1 MIETVKIY
9 IELLT
14 ETNNFIRNGI
24 EFTNYVE
31 VSPTYNQTEMSDV
44 ITSDSIN
51 GVITRINNLSTEF
64 NSESMKEFRKCYP
77 SETTKVKK
85 LLKKLKS
92 YIFGGLVI
100 YKREEDLMRL
110 DEMMDI
116 VLDIKIVLKLCIGIE

>member
-24 EFTNYVE
+24 KFTNWVN
-31 VSPTYNQTEMSDV
+31 VSPAHNPTQTLDV
-44 ITSDSIN
+44 IATDSIN
-51 GVITRINNLSTEF
+51 GVITRINNLSAEF
-64 NSESMKEFRKCYP
+64 NSESMKEYRKCYP

-116 VLDIKIVLKLCIGIE
+116 VLDIKIILKNCVK

>member
-1 MIETVKIY
+1 MIETVKTY
-9 IELLT
+9 IELLN
-14 ETNNFIRNGI
+14 ETNNFIRHGI
-24 EFTNYVE
+24 KFTNYVKD
-31 VSPTYNQTEMSDV
+31 SATYNPTEMSEV

-64 NSESMKEFRKCYP
+64 NSESMKEYRKCYP
-77 SETTKVKK
+77 SETTRVKK

-100 YKREEDLMRL
+100 YKRDEDLIRL

-116 VLDIKIVLKLCIGIE
+116 VLDIKIVLKICIE

>member
-1 MIETVKIY
+1 MIEAIKRY
-9 IELLT
+9 IELLN

-24 EFTNYVE
+24 KFTNYVK
-31 VSPTYNQTEMSDV
+31 VSPTYNPTEMSDV

-64 NSESMKEFRKCYP
+64 NSGNMKEYRKYYP
-77 SETTKVKK
+77 SETTNVKK

-92 YIFGGLVI
+92 YIFSGLII

-110 DEMMDI
+110 DEMIDI
-116 VLDIKIVLKLCIGIE
+116 VLDIKIILKKLR

>member
-24 EFTNYVE
+24 KFTNCVK
-31 VSPTYNQTEMSDV
+31 VSPTYNPTEMSDV

-51 GVITRINNLSTEF
+51 GVITRINNLSIEF
-64 NSESMKEFRKCYP
+64 NGESMKEYRKCYP
-77 SETTKVKK
+77 RETTKVKK

-92 YIFGGLVI
+92 YVFSGFVI

-116 VLDIKIVLKLCIGIE
+116 VLDIKIILKNCIE

>member
-1 MIETVKIY
+1 MIEAIKTY
-9 IELLT
+9 IELLN
-14 ETNNFIRNGI
+14 EANHFIRHEI

-31 VSPTYNQTEMSDV
+31 VSPTYNPTEMSDV

-92 YIFGGLVI
+92 YIFGGLII

-116 VLDIKIVLKLCIGIE
+116 VLDIKIVLKNCIE

>member
-1 MIETVKIY
+1 MIETVKTY
-9 IELLT
+9 IELLN
-14 ETNNFIRNGI
+14 ETNNFIRHGI
-24 EFTNYVE
+24 KFTNYVKD
-31 VSPTYNQTEMSDV
+31 SATYNPTEMSEV

-64 NSESMKEFRKCYP
+64 NSESMKEYRKCYP

-100 YKREEDLMRL
+100 YKRDEDLIRL

-116 VLDIKIVLKLCIGIE
+116 VLDIKIILKICIE

>member
-1 MIETVKIY
+1 MA
-9 IELLT
+9 
-14 ETNNFIRNGI
+14 
-24 EFTNYVE
+24 
-31 VSPTYNQTEMSDV
+31 DV

-64 NSESMKEFRKCYP
+64 NSESMKEYRKCYP

-92 YIFGGLVI
+92 YIFSGLII

-116 VLDIKIVLKLCIGIE
+116 VLDIKIVLKLCIE

>member
-1 MIETVKIY
+1 MIERVKTY
-9 IELLT
+9 IELLN
-14 ETNNFIRNGI
+14 ETNNVIRNGI
-24 EFTNYVE
+24 KFTNYVE
-31 VSPTYNQTEMSDV
+31 VSPTYNPTEMSDV

-51 GVITRINNLSTEF
+51 GVITRINNLSSEF
-64 NSESMKEFRKCYP
+64 NSGNMKEYRKYYP

-92 YIFGGLVI
+92 YIFGGFII

-116 VLDIKIVLKLCIGIE
+116 VLDIKIVLKNCIE

>member
-1 MIETVKIY
+1 MIVAIKTY
-9 IELLT
+9 IELLN

-24 EFTNYVE
+24 KFTNYVE
-31 VSPTYNQTEMSDV
+31 VSPTYNPTEMSDV

-64 NSESMKEFRKCYP
+64 NSESMKEYRKCYP

-92 YIFGGLVI
+92 YIFSGLII
-100 YKREEDLMRL
+100 YKRDEDLIRL

-116 VLDIKIVLKLCIGIE
+116 VLDIKIVLKLCIE

>member
-31 VSPTYNQTEMSDV
+31 VSPTYNPTEMADV

-51 GVITRINNLSTEF
+51 GVITRINNLSAEF
-64 NSESMKEFRKCYP
+64 NSESMKEYHNQ
-77 SETTKVKK
+77 
-85 LLKKLKS
+85 LLK
-92 YIFGGLVI
+92 
-100 YKREEDLMRL
+100 
-110 DEMMDI
+110 
-116 VLDIKIVLKLCIGIE
+116 

>member
-31 VSPTYNQTEMSDV
+31 VSPTYNQTEESDV

-64 NSESMKEFRKCYP
+64 NSESMKEYRKCYP

-116 VLDIKIVLKLCIGIE
+116 VLDIKIVLKLCIE

>member
-1 MIETVKIY
+1 MNETVKTY
-9 IELLT
+9 IELLN
-14 ETNNFIRNGI
+14 ETNNFIRHGI
-24 EFTNYVE
+24 EFTNCVKD
-31 VSPTYNQTEMSDV
+31 SATYNQTEMSDV
-44 ITSDSIN
+44 ITSDSIK

-100 YKREEDLMRL
+100 YKREEDLIRL

-116 VLDIKIVLKLCIGIE
+116 VLDIKIVLKNCVK

>member
-1 MIETVKIY
+1 MIKSIKTY
-9 IELLT
+9 IELLN
-14 ETNNFIRNGI
+14 ETNNFIRHGI
-24 EFTNYVE
+24 KFTTCVK
-31 VSPTYNQTEMSDV
+31 VSPAHNPTEMSDV

-51 GVITRINNLSTEF
+51 GVITRINNLSAEF
-64 NSESMKEFRKCYP
+64 NSDSMKEYRKCYP

-116 VLDIKIVLKLCIGIE
+116 VLDIKIVLKNCVK

>member
-1 MIETVKIY
+1 MIETVKTY
-9 IELLT
+9 IELLN
-14 ETNNFIRNGI
+14 ETNNFIRHGI
-24 EFTNYVE
+24 KFTNYDK

-44 ITSDSIN
+44 ITTDSIN

-92 YIFGGLVI
+92 YLFGGLVI
-100 YKREEDLMRL
+100 YKREEDLIRL

-116 VLDIKIVLKLCIGIE
+116 VLNIKIVLKICIE

>member
-1 MIETVKIY
+1 MIEAIKTY
-9 IELLT
+9 IELLN
-14 ETNNFIRNGI
+14 ETRNFIRNGI
-24 EFTNYVE
+24 EFTNCVK
-31 VSPTYNQTEMSDV
+31 VSPTYNPTQMLDV

-64 NSESMKEFRKCYP
+64 NSENMKEYRKYHP

-92 YIFGGLVI
+92 HIFRGFII

-110 DEMMDI
+110 DEMIDI
-116 VLDIKIVLKLCIGIE
+116 VLDIKIVLKNYIK

>member
-1 MIETVKIY
+1 MIETVKTY
-9 IELLT
+9 IELLN

-24 EFTNYVE
+24 KFTNCVKD
-31 VSPTYNQTEMSDV
+31 SATYNPTEMSDV

-51 GVITRINNLSTEF
+51 GVIARINNLSTEF

-77 SETTKVKK
+77 SETTRVKK

-92 YIFGGLVI
+92 YIFSGLII
-100 YKREEDLMRL
+100 YKREEDLIRL

-116 VLDIKIVLKLCIGIE
+116 VLDIKIVLKNCIE

>member
-1 MIETVKIY
+1 MIEAIKTY
-9 IELLT
+9 IELLN

-24 EFTNYVE
+24 KFTNYVK
-31 VSPTYNQTEMSDV
+31 VSSTYNPTEMSDV

-51 GVITRINNLSTEF
+51 GVITRINNLSAEF
-64 NSESMKEFRKCYP
+64 NSGNMKEYRKYYP

-92 YIFGGLVI
+92 YIFSGLII

-110 DEMMDI
+110 DEMIDI
-116 VLDIKIVLKLCIGIE
+116 VLDIKIILKKLR

>member
-1 MIETVKIY
+1 MIDTVKTY
-9 IELLT
+9 IELLN
-14 ETNNFIRNGI
+14 ETNNFIRHGI
-24 EFTNYVE
+24 KFTNYVND
-31 VSPTYNQTEMSDV
+31 SPTHNPTEMSEV

-51 GVITRINNLSTEF
+51 EVITRINNLSTEF

-92 YIFGGLVI
+92 YIFSGLII

-116 VLDIKIVLKLCIGIE
+116 VLDIKIVLKLCIE

>member
-31 VSPTYNQTEMSDV
+31 VSPTYNPTEMSDV

-64 NSESMKEFRKCYP
+64 NSESMKELRKCYP
-77 SETTKVKK
+77 SETTRVKK

-92 YIFGGLVI
+92 YIFSGLVI
-100 YKREEDLMRL
+100 YKREEDLIRL

-116 VLDIKIVLKLCIGIE
+116 VLDIKIVLKNCIE

>member
-1 MIETVKIY
+1 MIERVKTY

-24 EFTNYVE
+24 KFTNCVK
-31 VSPTYNQTEMSDV
+31 VSPTHNPIEMADV

-51 GVITRINNLSTEF
+51 GVITRINNLSNEF
-64 NSESMKEFRKCYP
+64 NSESIKEFRKCYP
-77 SETTKVKK
+77 SETTRVKK

-92 YIFGGLVI
+92 YIFSGLII
-100 YKREEDLMRL
+100 YKREEDLIRL

-116 VLDIKIVLKLCIGIE
+116 VLDIKIVLKICIE

>member
-1 MIETVKIY
+1 MIETVKTY
-9 IELLT
+9 IELLN
-14 ETNNFIRNGI
+14 ETNNFIRHGI
-24 EFTNYVE
+24 EFRNCVK
-31 VSPTYNQTEMSDV
+31 VSPTHNQTEESDV

-77 SETTKVKK
+77 SETTRVKK

-92 YIFGGLVI
+92 YIFSGLVI
-100 YKREEDLMRL
+100 YKREEDLIRL

-116 VLDIKIVLKLCIGIE
+116 VLDIKIVLKICIE

>member
-1 MIETVKIY
+1 M
-9 IELLT
+9 LT

-31 VSPTYNQTEMSDV
+31 VSPTYNPTEMSDV

-64 NSESMKEFRKCYP
+64 NSESMKEYRKCYP

-116 VLDIKIVLKLCIGIE
+116 VLDIKIILKNCVK

>member
-1 MIETVKIY
+1 MIEAIKTY
-9 IELLT
+9 IELLN
-14 ETNNFIRNGI
+14 ETNNFIRHGI
-24 EFTNYVE
+24 KFTNCVK
-31 VSPTYNQTEMSDV
+31 VSLTHNATETLDV

-64 NSESMKEFRKCYP
+64 NSESMKEYRKCYP

-92 YIFGGLVI
+92 DVFSGLVI
-100 YKREEDLMRL
+100 YKRDEDLMRL

-116 VLDIKIVLKLCIGIE
+116 VLDIKIVLKNYIK

>member
-1 MIETVKIY
+1 MIEAIKTY
-9 IELLT
+9 MELLN
-14 ETNNFIRNGI
+14 ETNNFIRHGI
-24 EFTNYVE
+24 KFTNCVN
-31 VSPTYNQTEMSDV
+31 VSPIHNPTQMLEV
-44 ITSDSIN
+44 ITTDSIN

-64 NSESMKEFRKCYP
+64 NGASLKEYRKCYP

-92 YIFGGLVI
+92 YIFGGFII

-116 VLDIKIVLKLCIGIE
+116 VLDIKIVLKNCIE

>member
-1 MIETVKIY
+1 MIETVKTY

-64 NSESMKEFRKCYP
+64 NSESMKEYRKCYP
-77 SETTKVKK
+77 SETTKV
-85 LLKKLKS
+85 KKLKS

-100 YKREEDLMRL
+100 YKREEDLIRL

-116 VLDIKIVLKLCIGIE
+116 VLDIKIVLKNCIE

>member
-1 MIETVKIY
+1 MIEAIKRY
-9 IELLT
+9 IELLN

-24 EFTNYVE
+24 KFTTYVK
-31 VSPTYNQTEMSDV
+31 VSPTYNPPEMSDV

-51 GVITRINNLSTEF
+51 GVITRINNLSAEF
-64 NSESMKEFRKCYP
+64 NSGNMKEYRKYYP

-92 YIFGGLVI
+92 YIFSGLII

-110 DEMMDI
+110 DEMIDI
-116 VLDIKIVLKLCIGIE
+116 VLDIKIILKKLR